1 MNPRPTSNA
10 IGNEKV
16 FRALSYTLVFLM
28 MACVAMTL
36 GSLIDILVPHWHSGI
51 IAGIILFIVLDRFY
65 TYRQLKSLTLLS
77 SEWIIALAAQW
88 ILIGLLVRFL
98 LSYANGLDSFRAEMS
113 LIVRGY
119 IVKLFSPEFVITLML
134 ALLIWY
140 LSGQFL
146 ELLDEIGLDPQ
157 LALREEAPLIQ
168 RDAVPA
174 HQRLVNL
181 IFSMGIALVILTVL
195 TRLNLHTILSNT
207 VGIPN
212 VEVSRFSGAEA
223 GALFYFVF
231 GLTLLSLSRLMSLQ
245 THWNRERIPV
255 SSKNLV
261 RQWGIYSLSFLLML
275 AVIVSLLPAGD
286 SLGFFSLLGTLLSFL
301 IGILFFIGQ
310 LFLVLISLLFSLP
323 MLLLHGDPLPVAP
336 APPPFPVL
344 PPVDPAIPSTSSA
357 VWALIRSIL
366 LWGSLLAIIVF
377 AFLQFVRQHGG
388 IRAALRQSRITNWLM
403 LAWQWLYKNADK
415 TRGSLSRAVAEG
427 WQSILSRLE
436 GKRSLPRPGW
446 IRLRSLDPRARIYFF
461 YLAMIR
467 RGGEQGLTRKPS
479 QTPSEY
485 AVTLEKALPSAGE
498 DIDKLTEAFVEARY
512 SRQEVDSR
520 KAELVKATWERIR
533 RALQVKSKSERS
545 ADKQPRDTN

>member
-1 MNPRPTSNA
+1 
-10 IGNEKV
+10 
-16 FRALSYTLVFLM
+16 
-28 MACVAMTL
+28 
-36 GSLIDILVPHWHSGI
+36 
-51 IAGIILFIVLDRFY
+51 
-65 TYRQLKSLTLLS
+65 
-77 SEWIIALAAQW
+77 
-88 ILIGLLVRFL
+88 
-98 LSYANGLDSFRAEMS
+98 
-113 LIVRGY
+113 
-119 IVKLFSPEFVITLML
+119 
-134 ALLIWY
+134 
-140 LSGQFL
+140 
-146 ELLDEIGLDPQ
+146 
-157 LALREEAPLIQ
+157 
-168 RDAVPA
+168 
-174 HQRLVNL
+174 
-181 IFSMGIALVILTVL
+181 
-195 TRLNLHTILSNT
+195 
-207 VGIPN
+207 
-212 VEVSRFSGAEA
+212 
-223 GALFYFVF
+223 
-231 GLTLLSLSRLMSLQ
+231 MSLQ

-261 RQWGIYSLSFLLML
+261 RQWGIYSLAFLLIL

-301 IGILFFIGQ
+301 IGIFFFLGQ

-323 MLLLHGDPLPVAP
+323 MLLLRGDPLPVAP

-357 VWALIRSIL
+357 VWSLIRSIL

-415 TRGSLSRAVAEG
+415 TRGSLSRVIAEG

-436 GKRSLPRPGW
+436 GQRGLPRPGW
-446 IRLRSLDPRARIYFF
+446 IRLRSLDPRGRIYFF

-479 QTPSEY
+479 QTPAEY

-498 DIDKLTEAFVEARY
+498 DIDKITEAFVEARY

-520 KAELVKATWERIR
+520 KAELIKATWERIR

-545 ADKQPRDTN
+545 AHKQPRDTNYSD